1 MQCEE
6 NDLHGTNEVAQALA
20 NQYIERY
27 RSLGDAVVFCSV
39 VPRVWPLG
47 MSRCHFRQLAN
58 AFNSQL
64 RESTSRASHLAYIS
78 HLHLYCVGLVMVCT
92 LTKLIVTFELGH
104 PIYCI

>member
-1 MQCEE
+1 M
-6 NDLHGTNEVAQALA
+6 AQALA

-39 VPRVWPLG
+39 VARVQPLE

-64 RESTSRASHLAYIS
+64 RESTSRISPSCLFFVYKLNKRISTVLHVLKVMLVISIVVNFLATT
-78 HLHLYCVGLVMVCT
+78 C
-92 LTKLIVTFELGH
+92 
-104 PIYCI
+104 